1 MRQQGCGDTAMICK
15 AKEDF
20 TNRTLASLPTL
31 LEKLAYICSLQ
42 TSEGAYQH
50 WGLSRVFGEG
60 QAQKAI
66 GSAHAETAAQLTH
79 TPVREIYKEFQDA
92 MEKPLSAEV
101 SPHHIVILSEFQ
113 GPLRLVSPTPT
124 GSPRIATVRDIGA
137 MIPDF
142 VRVIRREGDCHQL
155 G

>member
-1 MRQQGCGDTAMICK
+1 MRQQGGGDTAMICK

-60 QAQKAI
+60 PAQKAI

-101 SPHHIVILSEFQ
+101 LRPESFVLKAPVNDDGLLSAHLRLIQDSIVSLSEEDRS
-113 GPLRLVSPTPT
+113 LR
-124 GSPRIATVRDIGA
+124 RGA
-137 MIPDF
+137 
-142 VRVIRREGDCHQL
+142 
-155 G
+155 